1 MVIQARLYLI
11 NEFMK
16 FTKLL
21 FQKKSIS
28 KLALLLFAWNFFIPN
43 AKAEMEPFIES
54 TAQFFTQTWLKTPGF
69 ELITPPQIISL
80 NPDSKSLI
88 GCKSENKSKNIGGSS
103 YCSLT
108 NTIFLTNDQLQFFY
122 EEKGKSGIAYLM
134 AHEFAHALQ
143 HAVSNQLDNPAK
155 ELQADCIAGIFT
167 SSLLDISR
175 SEMISLARL
184 SLHLGSDD
192 HGTGSQRA
200 YALLTGLG
208 VIEGTC
214 FDKDI
219 IKLAKGKIKNKRIMR
234 ILNSRSGLG
243 SIDIEKTPYP
253 KTLLHVLNPI

>member
-1 MVIQARLYLI
+1 MMIL
-11 NEFMK
+11 K
-16 FTKLL
+16 FFKL
-21 FQKKSIS
+21 KKSIS
-28 KLALLLFAWNFFIPN
+28 KLALLLFAWNFLIPN

-69 ELITPPQIISL
+69 EKINPPQIISL
-80 NPDSKSLI
+80 NPDSKVLI
-88 GCKSENKSKNIGGSS
+88 GCRNKDNSKNIGGSS
-103 YCSLT
+103 YCSFS
-108 NTIFLTNDQLQFFY
+108 NTIFLTNDQLKFFY
-122 EEKGKSGIAYLM
+122 EVKGKSGIAYLM
-134 AHEFAHALQ
+134 AHEFAHAVQ
-143 HAVSNQLDNPAK
+143 HAVSNELDNPAK

-219 IKLAKGKIKNKRIMR
+219 TKLAKGKIKNKRIMR

>member
-1 MVIQARLYLI
+1 
-11 NEFMK
+11 MK
-16 FTKLL
+16 IFKFLKLN
-21 FQKKSIS
+21 KSIT
-28 KLALLLFAWNFFIPN
+28 KLALLLFAWNLVVPN
-43 AKAEMEPFIES
+43 AKAEMETFIES
-54 TAQFFTQTWLKTPGF
+54 SAEYFTQLWFETPGF
-69 ELITPPQIISL
+69 EKINPPQIISL
-80 NPDSKSLI
+80 NPDSKILI
-88 GCKSENKSKNIGGSS
+88 GCRNKDNSKNIGGSS
-103 YCSLT
+103 YCSFS
-108 NTIFLTNDQLQFFY
+108 NTIFLTNDQLKFFY

-134 AHEFAHALQ
+134 AHEFAHAVQ
-143 HAVSNQLDNPAK
+143 HAVFNTLDNPAK

-167 SSLLDISR
+167 SSMLNISR
-175 SEMISLARL
+175 SEMLSLARL
-184 SLHLGSDD
+184 SLHLGSDN

-214 FDKDI
+214 FDKDM

>member
-1 MVIQARLYLI
+1 
-11 NEFMK
+11 
-16 FTKLL
+16 
-21 FQKKSIS
+21 
-28 KLALLLFAWNFFIPN
+28 
-43 AKAEMEPFIES
+43 MEPFIES
-54 TAQFFTQTWLKTPGF
+54 SAEFFTQVWYQTPGF
-69 ELITPPQIISL
+69 EKLNPPQIISL
-80 NPDSKSLI
+80 NPESKILF
-88 GCKSENKSKNIGGSS
+88 GCNTGNNSKNIGGSA
-103 YCSLT
+103 YCSLS

-143 HAVSNQLDNPAK
+143 HAVFNKLDNPAK

-167 SSLLDISR
+167 SSMLNISR
-175 SEMISLARL
+175 SEMLSLARL
-184 SLHLGSDD
+184 SLHLGSDY

-214 FDKDI
+214 FDKDM
-219 IKLAKGKIKNKRIMR
+219 IKLSKGKIKNKSIMR
-234 ILNSRSGLG
+234 LLNSRSGLG

>member
-1 MVIQARLYLI
+1 
-11 NEFMK
+11 MK

-143 HAVSNQLDNPAK
+143 HAVSNQLNNPAK

-219 IKLAKGKIKNKRIMR
+219 TKLAKGKIKNRRIMR
-234 ILNSRSGLG
+234 ILDSRSGLG